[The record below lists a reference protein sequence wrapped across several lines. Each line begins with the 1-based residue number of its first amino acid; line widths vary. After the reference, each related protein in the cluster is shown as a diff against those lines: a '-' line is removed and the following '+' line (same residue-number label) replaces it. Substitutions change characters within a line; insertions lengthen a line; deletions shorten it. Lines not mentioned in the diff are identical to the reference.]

1 MSSSSANGSQKIAI
15 VDYGA
20 GNLNSV
26 KKAFDHL
33 GANVVVTS
41 EPEAVLA
48 ADKVVVPG
56 VGHFSALSGLDNR
69 GLRNAV
75 LQCASAGKPLLGIC
89 LGMQW
94 LFEGSDEAPE
104 FAGAGIFPGRCH
116 PFPSSVKSPHV
127 GWNSLVIRAG
137 SQLLRNV
144 APDSFVYFTHSFQAP
159 VVTDTTAATEYGT
172 RFSAVVERGNIFGV
186 QFHPE
191 KSWNVGLL
199 ILKNFCELNVPE
211 PSLRESAAC

>member
-1 MSSSSANGSQKIAI
+1 MIAI

-33 GANVVVTS
+33 GAN
-41 EPEAVLA
+41 AVLTTDPEVVNTA
-48 ADKVVVPG
+48 SKVVVPG
-56 VGHFSALSGLDNR
+56 VGHFSALAALSNSGLRDAILKATR
-69 GLRNAV
+69 
-75 LQCASAGKPLLGIC
+75 AGKPLLGIC

-104 FAGAGIFPGRCH
+104 FPGAGIFAGRCR

-127 GWNSLVIRAG
+127 GWNSLTIREN
-137 SQLLRNV
+137 SRLLRDV
-144 APDSFVYFTHSFQAP
+144 PPESFVYYTHSFQAP
-159 VVTDTTAATEYGT
+159 VVAATVAATDYGAP
-172 RFSAVVERGNIFGV
+172 FSAVVESGNIFGV

-191 KSWNVGLL
+191 KSSTVGLS
-199 ILKNFCELNVPE
+199 ILKNFCELT
-211 PSLRESAAC
+211 L